1 MDFDRYMYI
10 PIKEPGKTSYSCF
23 VFALSFNLYGTEQ
36 HMNKVINEVSKV
48 DHFWVTVYVLNQI
61 KQLSEWRMEKMKSKL
76 KYL

>member
-1 MDFDRYMYI
+1 M
-10 PIKEPGKTSYSCF
+10 
-23 VFALSFNLYGTEQ
+23 
-36 HMNKVINEVSKV
+36 VINEVSKV